1 MTNTLNFGQ
10 IAIDAADAVELA
22 GFYSRLLD
30 RPVGDD
36 ASPYFANIPGD
47 GRFPTIIFLKVPEER
62 AGKNRLH
69 LDFFAT
75 DPAPHVQRALELGAT
90 HAGEF
95 DEYGTQWTTLSDPE
109 GNVFDIGLAHQ
120 D

>member
-1 MTNTLNFGQ
+1 MATVESPCEDCEGRRFQ
-10 IAIDAADAVELA
+10 DAVLEYELA
-22 GFYSRLLD
+22 GKNIADVLEMSMS
-30 RPVGDD
+30 D
-36 ASPYFANIPGD
+36 A
-47 GRFPTIIFLKVPEER
+47 
-62 AGKNRLH
+62 